1 MIFRHFGKRCTYFY
15 QAVIKFKYMYITKN
29 LLGSMF
35 IMLAVFG
42 GMLTT
47 PVLAY
52 TGSTT
57 GTYLAPAAKEALI
70 QTLLA
75 QVKLLQAQLVEL
87 QKAEAMR
94 AQQGTEDNRKPFA
107 EAMREQHE
115 IKDNRKLFPSAVTA
129 ADYTKGSLTAPI
141 QIVTYTDL
149 DCPFCKMF
157 HTTLSSI
164 AKNYPDVAI
173 TYRHFPLEQLHPNAV
188 GLAIAAECVGSLAG
202 DAAFWKFIDGLF
214 ASREINKQ
222 TDMAQIPSLAL
233 QAGVSNSALTQC
245 RQSEGARRAVEADSA
260 EGVKSGVQGTPMSF
274 VFYNGQVGE
283 INGAQPLLVVE
294 KTLNLLLD

>member
-1 MIFRHFGKRCTYFY
+1 
-15 QAVIKFKYMYITKN
+15 
-29 LLGSMF
+29 MF

-94 AQQGTEDNRKPFA
+94 AQQGT
-107 EAMREQHE
+107 
-115 IKDNRKLFPSAVTA
+115 KDNRKLFPSAVTA

>member
-1 MIFRHFGKRCTYFY
+1 MIFRLFGKRCAYFY

-29 LLGSMF
+29 LLESMF

-94 AQQGTEDNRKPFA
+94 AQQGT
-107 EAMREQHE
+107 
-115 IKDNRKLFPSAVTA
+115 KDNRKLFPSAVTA

>member
-1 MIFRHFGKRCTYFY
+1 MIFRHFGKRWTYFY

-94 AQQGTEDNRKPFA
+94 AQQGT
-107 EAMREQHE
+107 
-115 IKDNRKLFPSAVTA
+115 KDNRKLFPSAVTA